1 MKNATIDKLA
11 WVLVY
16 AGMFVAGLGIWTLE
30 HHLAVGWT
38 LVLVGG
44 AMIAVAA
51 FLIWLRSRRT
61 E

>member
-16 AGMFVAGLGIWTLE
+16 AGMFVAGLGVWTLE
-30 HHLAVGWT
+30 HHQAVGWT

-61 E
+61 G